1 MTARLLTALL
11 LLPALQL
18 HADTQAALR
27 VLRDECVGCH
37 KPGKAKGG
45 LLLTTREK
53 MLAGGDNGPAV
64 VPGKPAE
71 SPLHQLVLA
80 DADPHMPPKKQL
92 DAQAA
97 QALAAWIT
105 AGAPWDEAVFNE
117 PPKPRQVKLAPMPA
131 AYQPVLALAL
141 SPDEKTLAVARA
153 ARVLLVDMSAK
164 ERPVIASL
172 DGHTEPVLSL
182 AWSPDGRKLFTGGH
196 QNIRVWETATRQ
208 ESARITEGL
217 VGAVT
222 ALAANEAHLF
232 AADGET
238 GGAGFLHQFDT
249 AGKLLATWKA
259 HDDGILSLRLSAKG
273 DRLLSGGADK
283 MARLWDAGTRA
294 LVAFYEGHTNH
305 IHAVAFNAGATQIAT
320 AGADREIKVWDVAS
334 REQDVSLGDKKSV
347 YAALA
352 WTPDG
357 KALAAITDK
366 GAGSVYTEL
375 KKHDGA
381 QRSETAKE
389 RKLDKIH
396 APLTCVAITADG
408 KTVIAGSFDGVLHT
422 WDGGTGKAGA
432 EIPLTGG
439 AGAK

>member
-1 MTARLLTALL
+1 MIFHRLTALFL
-11 LLPALQL
+11 LFPALYL
-18 HADTQAALR
+18 HADTQTALR

-53 MLAGGDNGPAV
+53 MLTGGDNGPSV
-64 VPGKPAE
+64 VPGSPSE

-92 DAQAA
+92 DAKSA
-97 QALAAWIT
+97 QALADWIK
-105 AGAPWDEAVFNE
+105 AGAPWDDSVFDE
-117 PPKPRQVKLAPMPA
+117 PPRPRQVKLAPMNA

-141 SPDEKTLAVARA
+141 SPDEKTLAVAKA
-153 ARVLLVDMSAK
+153 AKVLLVDLSAK
-164 ERPVIASL
+164 ERPVIGSL
-172 DGHTEPVLSL
+172 EGHTEPVLSL
-182 AWSPDGRKLFTGGH
+182 AWSQDGTQLFSGGH
-196 QNIRVWETATRQ
+196 QNIRVWAASTRTQTA
-208 ESARITEGL
+208 SLHDGL
-217 VGAVT
+217 VGSIT
-222 ALAANEAHLF
+222 ALAANPTHLF
-232 AADGET
+232 VADGET
-238 GGAGFLHQFDT
+238 GGAGFLHQFDSS
-249 AGKLLATWKA
+249 GKRLATWKA

-283 MARLWDAGTRA
+283 MARLWDAGTRQ
-294 LVAFYEGHTNH
+294 LIAFYEGHTNH

-320 AGADREIKVWDVAS
+320 AGADREIKVWDVPT

-347 YAALA
+347 YAGLA

-357 KALAAITDK
+357 KVLAAITDK

-389 RKLDKIH
+389 RKLDKVN
-396 APLTCVAITADG
+396 ASLTCVAITTDA
-408 KTVIAGSFDGVLHT
+408 KTVISGSFEGRLHT
-422 WDGGTGKAGA
+422 WDGTTGKAGA
-432 EIPLTGG
+432 EIVLPESLR
-439 AGAK
+439 